1 MVDAVGEEPEKVEK
15 VEESNINAA
24 EFTYLDP
31 RPDEYSKDSSN
42 KRVLS
47 LYADHIT
54 RCSLIN

>member
-1 MVDAVGEEPEKVEK
+1 MVDAVGEEPEKVE
-15 VEESNINAA
+15 ESNINAA
-24 EFTYLDP
+24 DFTYLDP

-42 KRVLS
+42 KSVLS